1 MNTVSATEFRQHL
14 FEYLEQVQQGGSMQI
29 QIRGRVV
36 ARLEPVIDAAEAARE
51 RLRAIAGNIIVHDVL
66 SPIDVEWTA
75 DADHL

>member
-1 MNTVSATEFRQHL
+1 
-14 FEYLEQVQQGGSMQI
+14 MQI